1 MKYKGIVYKCKFNG
15 TYSRNNLIKIKDRAY
30 AINLD
35 KFKSKGTHWLASY
48 ENNLIYFDS
57 W

>member
-1 MKYKGIVYKCKFNG
+1 MVYKCKFNG
-15 TYSRNNLIKIKDRAY
+15 TYSRNNLIKIKDRAH

-57 W
+57 